1 MFGILINALIVL
13 AIVFVI
19 AMIAIVVF
27 ATIQTI
33 KGKRKTEQVINKTFN
48 IDSSN
53 PDDLVKLMRKK
64 INEDF

>member
-1 MFGILINALIVL
+1 MFGVLINALIVL

-53 PDDLVKLMRKK
+53 PDDLVKLMKEK

>member
-53 PDDLVKLMRKK
+53 PDDLVKLMKEK

>member
-33 KGKRKTEQVINKTFN
+33 KEKRKTEQVINKTFN

-53 PDDLVKLMRKK
+53 PDDLVKLMKEK

>member
-19 AMIAIVVF
+19 AMIVIVVF

-53 PDDLVKLMRKK
+53 PDDLVKLMKEK

>member
-53 PDDLVKLMRKK
+53 PDDLVKLMREK

>member
-19 AMIAIVVF
+19 AMIVIVVF
-27 ATIQTI
+27 ATVQTI

-53 PDDLVKLMRKK
+53 PDDLVKLMKEK

>member
-19 AMIAIVVF
+19 AIIAIVVF

-53 PDDLVKLMRKK
+53 PDDLVKLMREK